1 MADRRRTPFF
11 TENFAANLEA
21 IRQFLAPEG
30 EAAFRRLLDR
40 LFDNIVPTLCRFPQ
54 SGRPFLG
61 HAVHSLEARA
71 LVGRLEGL
79 REPGD
84 DLREFVLDDYLVL
97 YLLRADR
104 VIFLALKHHRQLSFD
119 LDRFWP

>member
-1 MADRRRTPFF
+1 MSGLARRFPCESSEPGMADRRRTPLF

-40 LFDNIVPTLCRFPQ
+40 LFDDTVPTLCRFPQ

-71 LVGRLEGL
+71 LVRRMVGGR
-79 REPGD
+79 PGVG
-84 DLREFVLDDYLVL
+84 R
-97 YLLRADR
+97 
-104 VIFLALKHHRQLSFD
+104 
-119 LDRFWP
+119 